1 MEPGESL
8 IVTPGAILGLFY
20 LQRYRFLTITQ
31 VTRVT
36 GLSYHHTA
44 DLLRG
49 FAAPGAMSATSAMCA
64 SPATAR
70 PPRPT
75 TSSAKVGWASP
86 LGVEGLLTNP
96 NTPGGGYGR
105 KTKPTS
111 VHGGI

>member
-20 LQRYRFLTITQ
+20 IQRYRFLTITQ
-31 VTRVT
+31 VARVT

-49 FAAPGAMSATSAMCA
+49 FATGAMSATSGMCA

-70 PPRPT
+70 HPKPT
-75 TSSAKVGWASP
+75 TSSAKAGSCSDGPVTSP
-86 LGVEGLLTNP
+86 RSSSAPLW
-96 NTPGGGYGR
+96 R
-105 KTKPTS
+105 R
-111 VHGGI
+111 